1 MRDIARADKCLSSL
15 LYLSTLDNKSENSK
29 KFHSLLLIKCG
40 KLNYQTA
47 LSRFQ
52 RSAIGSCIALKVIKS
67 NTQIRWKYFICIYLF
82 FRLSEYKEIEF
93 IVKCCY
99 PPSLV
104 CFVIYSTSY
113 RKGQVCFPFKM
124 AVQVSVCECEYFTL
138 PLLLAFRVTS
148 CQPLPIY
155 AFTALLFYFKLIF
168 AIKSFV
174 VPRPYYPGRLI
185 FASGSRGPSKFPN
198 TSPKIWS

>member
-1 MRDIARADKCLSSL
+1 MSSL

-52 RSAIGSCIALKVIKS
+52 RSAIGSCNALKVIKS

-82 FRLSEYKEIEF
+82 FRLSEYREIEF
-93 IVKCCY
+93 IVKCWS

-104 CFVIYSTSY
+104 CVVIYSTSY
-113 RKGQVCFPFKM
+113 TLSLFPLHDGSATKCLWMLILYPTFTSSLCGLFL
-124 AVQVSVCECEYFTL
+124 ASPFLFTPSRLYFFTL
-138 PLLLAFRVTS
+138 
-148 CQPLPIY
+148 
-155 AFTALLFYFKLIF
+155 
-168 AIKSFV
+168 
-174 VPRPYYPGRLI
+174 G
-185 FASGSRGPSKFPN
+185 
-198 TSPKIWS
+198 

>member
-1 MRDIARADKCLSSL
+1 MSSL

-52 RSAIGSCIALKVIKS
+52 RSAIGSCNALKVIKS

-113 RKGQVCFPFKM
+113 RKGQVCFRCM
-124 AVQVSVCECEYFTL
+124 ACEYFTL
-138 PLLLAFRVTS
+138 LLLPRFPAYFFPA
-148 CQPLPIY
+148 PLWLHLHG
-155 AFTALLFYFKLIF
+155 FTFLL
-168 AIKSFV
+168 
-174 VPRPYYPGRLI
+174 
-185 FASGSRGPSKFPN
+185 
-198 TSPKIWS
+198 